1 MKVMDR
7 YQRRLYPGGR
17 PKGVTRVM
25 NRLSAWMHAAGVWP
39 RRLVTLEVPA
49 VAPAGSSRSPWSWSI
64 WRATAT
70 WSRCWARRRNWV
82 HNLRAAGG
90 AAVLRH
96 GARENV
102 RLDEVEPAVR
112 PPILRRY
119 LACAPGARPHIPI
132 DHRASL
138 EAFAQVAP
146 GCPVFRVVPR

>member
-7 YQRRLYPGGR
+7 HQRRLYPGGR

-39 RRLVTLEVPA
+39 RRLVTLEGP
-49 VAPAGSSRSPWSWSI
+49 GRSTGRVISFPLVMVDLEGDRYLVSMLGEK
-64 WRATAT
+64 A
-70 WSRCWARRRNWV
+70 NWV

-102 RLDEVEPAVR
+102 KLDEVEPAVR
-112 PPILRRY
+112 PPILCRY

-146 GCPVFRVVPR
+146 GYPVFRVVPR